1 MKNNIRRHKLFV
13 YGTLKKKH
21 RLNSLLVDEVFVG
34 DYVTKDS
41 CYGMSSYLDSFPMV
55 YHSDTHNNQIVGEL
69 YEVTTLNYDQIL
81 AMEYNAGFIPIQVDI
96 ENVEHVDKPHRVM
109 VKAYETA
116 LMFLI
121 PDSNGIEKDVN
132 YYQKQDSTIITKDNR
147 TEWIHVR

>member
-1 MKNNIRRHKLFV
+1 MEKDIQRHKLFV

-21 RLNSLLVDEVFVG
+21 RLNSLLVNEVFIG

-55 YHSDTHNNQIVGEL
+55 YHSDTHNHQIVGEL

-96 ENVEHVDKPHRVM
+96 ENINHVIKPHSVM
-109 VKAYETA
+109 KKTYETA

-121 PDSNGIEKDVN
+121 PDSHSIDKDVN
-132 YYQKQDSTIITKDNR
+132 YYQKQNSTIITKDNR
-147 TEWIHVR
+147 TEWINVR

>member
-1 MKNNIRRHKLFV
+1 MEKDIKRHKLFV

-34 DYVTKDS
+34 DYVTKDNW
-41 CYGMSSYLDSFPMV
+41 YGMSSYLGSFPMV
-55 YHSDTHNNQIVGEL
+55 YYSDVHNHQIVGEL

-81 AMEYNAGFIPIQVDI
+81 AMEYNAGFIPIQVAI
-96 ENVEHVDKPHRVM
+96 ENMNHVNKPHSVM
-109 VKAYETA
+109 SNVYETA

>member
-1 MKNNIRRHKLFV
+1 MKIDTERHKLFV

-34 DYVTKDS
+34 DYITKNS
-41 CYGMSSYLDSFPMV
+41 SYGMSSYLDSFPMV

-96 ENVEHVDKPHRVM
+96 ENVEHADKPHRVM
-109 VKAYETA
+109 NKAYETA

-121 PDSNGIEKDVN
+121 PDSHLIEKDVN

>member
-1 MKNNIRRHKLFV
+1 MKNDIRRHKLFV

-41 CYGMSSYLDSFPMV
+41 CYGLSSYLDSFPMV
-55 YHSDTHNNQIVGEL
+55 YHSDTHKNQIVGEL
-69 YEVTTLNYDQIL
+69 YEVTTLNYD
-81 AMEYNAGFIPIQVDI
+81 I
-96 ENVEHVDKPHRVM
+96 ENVEHVGKPHRVM

-132 YYQKQDSTIITKDNR
+132 YYQKQNSTIITKDNK
-147 TEWIHVR
+147 TEWINVR

>member
-1 MKNNIRRHKLFV
+1 METDTERHKLFV

-34 DYVTKDS
+34 DYITKNS
-41 CYGMSSYLDSFPMV
+41 SYGMSSYLDSFPMV
-55 YHSDTHNNQIVGEL
+55 YYSDTHNNQIVGEL

-96 ENVEHVDKPHRVM
+96 QDVDDLTDER
-109 VKAYETA
+109 A

-121 PDSNGIEKDVN
+121 PNTNGVDKDMN
-132 YYQKQDSTIITKDNR
+132 YYQKQNSKIKMEDNKM
-147 TEWIHVR
+147 EWVNVW